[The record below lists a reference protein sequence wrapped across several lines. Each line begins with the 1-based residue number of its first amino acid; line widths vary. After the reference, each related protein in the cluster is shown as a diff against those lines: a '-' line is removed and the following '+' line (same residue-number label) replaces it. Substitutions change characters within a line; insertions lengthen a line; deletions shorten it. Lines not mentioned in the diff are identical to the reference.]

1 MNPEIRI
8 IRAAKVE
15 TVELRGGYI
24 GITYTRPHF
33 RETFLAVFGATEAT
47 RAIRVGDML
56 EIEKHAGGI
65 DRLIS
70 RNKGNEQT
78 TFNF

>member
-33 RETFLAVFGATEAT
+33 RETFLAVFAATEST

>member
-15 TVELRGGYI
+15 TVEPRGGYI

-33 RETFLAVFGATEAT
+33 RETFLAVFAATEAT
-47 RAIRVGDML
+47 RAICVGDML
-56 EIEKHAGGI
+56 EIEKHAGDI

>member
-33 RETFLAVFGATEAT
+33 RETFLAVFGVTEAT